1 MANLESSSLVKK
13 DNAACAHDAAT
24 LGPIEE
30 AKNAT
35 YNIYKALDCIHAYI
49 QNEQKPNF
57 SLLCL
62 EAVKCIAHS
71 PMPLRMQ
78 SYNMRSLLCHEAVK
92 Q

>member
-13 DNAACAHDAAT
+13 DNAACAHDAAP

-49 QNEQKPNF
+49 QKQQK
-57 SLLCL
+57 
-62 EAVKCIAHS
+62 
-71 PMPLRMQ
+71 R
-78 SYNMRSLLCHEAVK
+78 HEAVK
-92 Q
+92 HIEHSPTSSLPLSALALRW

>member
-35 YNIYKALDCIHAYI
+35 YNIDKLLDCIHT
-49 QNEQKPNF
+49 KRT
-57 SLLCL
+57 
-62 EAVKCIAHS
+62 KT
-71 PMPLRMQ
+71 
-78 SYNMRSLLCHEAVK
+78 
-92 Q
+92 